1 MQDALRI
8 HCVQMA
14 DDKFDPKDLPA
25 STIQLDISK
34 YNLKSVPKS
43 FFSNVKYIEK
53 VDLSSNDI
61 EHVEDDAFVNL
72 SYLRTLD
79 LSQNKIEVITM
90 DTLRG
95 LIKLER
101 LKLSHN
107 LLTTIEFGAF
117 THLVNIQKIDL
128 AENPLTCDCHLAW
141 ILEWM
146 DVAGAKARCSAPQ
159 NLSNMMIKKLKT
171 KDMTC
176 DVPMMPNKNTQ
187 NTIFKMQIVPS
198 NSQLV
203 FEGDSLR
210 LQCLFGLITND
221 VLIRWFLNGNLVTHN
236 QASITSL
243 EPKSD
248 INHHSNLFLSS
259 LESDHSGNWTC
270 SALVDTGVVQ
280 NLTVSVVVINHA
292 TVLCPSTVTNTSKGH
307 YTWGVTVAGLSATN
321 KCLKSSNQKE
331 PAEDSVVEY
340 MCDEN
345 GKWGILN
352 DSQCAHTSDVT
363 DKLYRFAHMNNS
375 DFDQITL
382 VQSAKKL
389 LEFTGESGKFLDGM
403 DIVYLSTV
411 LENYVPYLAANHEL
425 ASLLV
430 DIAYNTMK
438 MNTEV
443 IMQGQLFSH
452 AATRLMAT
460 ISNISRIVPAFQVVN
475 DMSKNLVELS
485 FISASQELPG
495 SGRVQGFPP

>member
-1 MQDALRI
+1 
-8 HCVQMA
+8 MA
-14 DDKFDPKDLPA
+14 DDKFDPENLPS

-34 YNLKSVPKS
+34 YNLKFVPRT

-53 VDLSSNDI
+53 ADLSSNAI
-61 EHVEDDAFVNL
+61 EHVEDDTFVHL
-72 SYLRTLD
+72 AYLRTLD

-95 LIKLER
+95 LIKLEK
-101 LKLSHN
+101 LKLSYN
-107 LLTTIEFGAF
+107 LLITIEFGAF

-141 ILEWM
+141 MLEWM
-146 DVAGAKARCSAPQ
+146 DVAGAKARCSSPP
-159 NLSNMMIKKLKT
+159 NLENSMVKKLKT

-176 DVPMMPNKNTQ
+176 DVPLIPTQ
-187 NTIFKMQIVPS
+187 NKMNPIFNMHISPS
-198 NSQLV
+198 NPQLV
-203 FEGDSLR
+203 FEGDALR
-210 LQCLFGLITND
+210 LQCFFGIITND
-221 VLIRWFLNGNLVTHN
+221 VLIRWFINENLVTN
-236 QASITSL
+236 DQASITSL
-243 EPKSD
+243 PPTEPQTDPS
-248 INHHSNLFLSS
+248 HQSNLFLRS
-259 LESDHSGNWTC
+259 LHLDHSGNWTC
-270 SALVDTGVVQ
+270 SALVDTGAVQ
-280 NLTVSVVVINHA
+280 NQTVSVVVINHE

-321 KCLKSSNQKE
+321 QCLKSSNQKD
-331 PAEDSVVEY
+331 PKQPSLVEY
-340 MCDEN
+340 MCDKN

-389 LEFTGESGKFLDGM
+389 LEFTGQSDKFLDGM

-411 LENYVPYLAANHEL
+411 LENYVPYLSSNHEL

-430 DIAYNTMK
+430 DIASNAMK

-443 IMQGQLFSH
+443 ILQGQLFSH

-460 ISNISRIVPAFQVVN
+460 ISNISRIVPAFQV
-475 DMSKNLVELS
+475 
-485 FISASQELPG
+485 
-495 SGRVQGFPP
+495 